1 MTVNSIPLNSS
12 GFVLGSAAA
21 TASGM
26 VCVAP
31 APYYRFVGTK
41 KLKLR
46 IGAIS
51 CLALAL
57 VATGCDRG
65 NHPSEYGK
73 IAPDFTVTD
82 DTNSIHLASYRGHV
96 VLLNFWASWCA
107 PCIEELPS
115 LLQFHREHPEYP
127 ILAVSIDED
136 EDAYRRFLVQRHVDF
151 TTVWDPKQTAATKYG
166 TTGWPETF
174 VIDRQG
180 RIRRR
185 FIGATDWSDPE
196 ILRFLKTL

>member
-1 MTVNSIPLNSS
+1 MGI
-12 GFVLGSAAA
+12 
-21 TASGM
+21 
-26 VCVAP
+26 
-31 APYYRFVGTK
+31 R
-41 KLKLR
+41 KLKLCA
-46 IGAIS
+46 GAVL
-51 CLALAL
+51 CLAVALA
-57 VATGCDRG
+57 ATGCDRG
-65 NHPSEYGK
+65 SHPSEYGK
-73 IAPDFTVTD
+73 VAPDFTITD
-82 DTNSIHLASYRGHV
+82 DTNSIHLASYRGRV

-115 LLQFHREHPEYP
+115 LQQFHRDHPEYP

-151 TTVWDPKQTAATKYG
+151 TTVWDPKQTASTQYK

-180 RIRRR
+180 MIRRR

-196 ILRFLKTL
+196 IVRFLKTL